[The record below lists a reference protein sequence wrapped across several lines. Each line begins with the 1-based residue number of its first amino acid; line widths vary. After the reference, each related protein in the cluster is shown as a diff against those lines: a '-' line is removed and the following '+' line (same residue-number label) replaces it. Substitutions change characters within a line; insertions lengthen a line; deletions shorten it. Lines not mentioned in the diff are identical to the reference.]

1 MLEAI
6 VLAGGLGTRLRG
18 VLDDTPKA
26 LAPVAGRPFLA
37 YGLDLLAAGGVD
49 HAVLATGYLSDQIE
63 AVIGPSWKEMR
74 ISYSRETQ
82 PLGTGGAL
90 RHGATRTR
98 GGALLVLNGDT
109 YVRFDPA
116 AFVAGMQ
123 AMQAPIGVALAD
135 VADVGRYGVV
145 DTHGDRVLA
154 FCEKGGSGPGVINAG
169 VYYLSD
175 AAVAALP
182 ELEAFS
188 FEHDVLAPAVATGS
202 VFAWRA
208 TSDFIDIGVPA
219 DYAAAQQ
226 LAPGWG
232 TDA

>member
-1 MLEAI
+1 VLEAI
-6 VLAGGLGTRLRG
+6 VLAGGFGTRLRG
-18 VLDDTPKA
+18 VLSDTPKA

-37 YGLDLLAAGGVD
+37 YGLDLLAAGGVE
-49 HAVLATGYLSDQIE
+49 HAVLATGYLADQVE
-63 AVIGPSWKEMR
+63 AVIGPRWKEMR
-74 ISYSRETQ
+74 ISYSREMQ

-90 RHGATRTR
+90 RQAATRTR
-98 GGALLVLNGDT
+98 GGSLLVLNGDT
-109 YVRFDPA
+109 YVRFDPP

-123 AMQAPIGVALAD
+123 AMQATIGVALAH

-154 FCEKGGSGPGVINAG
+154 FCEKGGSGAGAINAG
-169 VYYLSD
+169 VYYLSG

-182 ELEAFS
+182 QREAFS
-188 FEHDVLAPAVATGS
+188 FEHDVLAPAVAMGN

-208 TSDFIDIGVPA
+208 TCDFIDIGVPA

-232 TDA
+232 ASA